1 MVHREAS
8 DVQRSAAVPGSRQCD
23 AVTAQETGLKKPQ
36 KGQKAGGNKSKT
48 DGCSFIV
55 SDMC

>member
-8 DVQRSAAVPGSRQCD
+8 DMQRSAAVPGSRQCD
-23 AVTAQETGLKKPQ
+23 AARETGLKKPP

-55 SDMC
+55 KVIYMR